1 MVHWLVLSVSNEFPE
16 SFFLNFAVHVAHRSY
31 LCRRTFC
38 FFSNI
43 DYTFFLVGR
52 GESIGGAK

>member
-16 SFFLNFAVHVAHRSY
+16 SFFFK
-31 LCRRTFC
+31 FC
-38 FFSNI
+38 CACCSSQLPMQKDVLFFSNI